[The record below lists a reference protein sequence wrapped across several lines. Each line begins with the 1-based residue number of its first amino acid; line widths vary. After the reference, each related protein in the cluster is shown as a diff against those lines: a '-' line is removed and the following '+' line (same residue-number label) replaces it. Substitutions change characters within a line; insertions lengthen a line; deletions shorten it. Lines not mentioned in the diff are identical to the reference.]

1 MENLSSAKKP
11 AKITEPIESDGVK
24 QVTNSKAVG
33 KTQLLQFAVVCLAI
47 ASFFTT
53 AQGMHSI
60 FLIIQRSPM

>member
-47 ASFFTT
+47 ASFLRRRRVCT
-53 AQGMHSI
+53 SI